1 VIVEVESNSNCE
13 QAFFGRFKELS
24 RPRQVSQI
32 KLFDRRPDGEW
43 CDVTGWSDDPDQP
56 CCPAWTCPV
65 EDSGAGTTHLVYGG
79 IFGLRFKPVENE
91 ESWSLESRNQ
101 WGEAYVAV
109 ADSKDLRFSDA
120 VSG

>member
-1 VIVEVESNSNCE
+1 MIVEVESNPNCE
-13 QAFFGRFKELS
+13 QPFFGRFKELS

-32 KLFDRRPDGEW
+32 KLFDRRSDGEW
-43 CDVTGWSDDPDQP
+43 CDVTGWSDDSDRP

-79 IFGLRFKPVENE
+79 LFGLRFTPVEIQE
-91 ESWSLESRNQ
+91 PWSLDSPNQ

-109 ADSKDLRFSDA
+109 ADSRDLRFNDA
-120 VSG
+120 APE

>member
-1 VIVEVESNSNCE
+1 
-13 QAFFGRFKELS
+13 
-24 RPRQVSQI
+24 
-32 KLFDRRPDGEW
+32 
-43 CDVTGWSDDPDQP
+43 
-56 CCPAWTCPV
+56 
-65 EDSGAGTTHLVYGG
+65 LVYGG

-109 ADSKDLRFSDA
+109 ADSRDLRFSDA